1 MQASEV
7 SCRNHSDNARCVL
20 AATPHDLAGAFPRVQ
35 RYTAAE
41 VGAARRHLLRPGGQA
56 GVAIH
61 PWMDGRNRTPHS
73 LQELAGD
80 RHHAP
85 SPFSAPT
92 TLTVIVMIKGPRKRP
107 TFLPLWP
114 PLLLENHDYN
124 SPFFWWAFRNR
135 VRGARE
141 HTHVR
146 RSAPVSC
153 RYLPSRGRGKNRAFS
168 ARHEENGTLYDGNAS
183 SSLRGRS
190 IRTLYMGVG
199 TKDELE
205 PKREPEL
212 WPFPLTSLFGGILR
226 GCGGRLESRGRSEEE
241 YSFSWCLMNLYHLP
255 NEASASG
262 VFCRSCWFGYLSFP
276 TAQKCQNRPKIG
288 VRTQSFATQA
298 ELFARAHGA

>member
-1 MQASEV
+1 M
-7 SCRNHSDNARCVL
+7 
-20 AATPHDLAGAFPRVQ
+20 
-35 RYTAAE
+35 
-41 VGAARRHLLRPGGQA
+41 
-56 GVAIH
+56 AIH

-114 PLLLENHDYN
+114 PLWLENHDYN

-168 ARHEENGTLYDGNAS
+168 ARHEENGALYDGNAS
-183 SSLRGRS
+183 SSLRSRS
-190 IRTLYMGVG
+190 IRTLVFR
-199 TKDELE
+199 TKDEPE
-205 PKREPEL
+205 PSTGARVMTLAITWTVGRRMLGAWAPVPWDKSTARRRRRLVKSILMMCVPSITITMAYRTVRY
-212 WPFPLTSLFGGILR
+212 PRLF
-226 GCGGRLESRGRSEEE
+226 
-241 YSFSWCLMNLYHLP
+241 
-255 NEASASG
+255 
-262 VFCRSCWFGYLSFP
+262 RSCRF
-276 TAQKCQNRPKIG
+276 
-288 VRTQSFATQA
+288 V
-298 ELFARAHGA
+298 GALLK